1 MGLLSVMEGILEAYR
16 LVLGI
21 IEIIAINLVLLLAIT
36 SAVRLFLNN

>member
-1 MGLLSVMEGILEAYR
+1 MVLLSAMEGILEPYR

-21 IEIIAINLVLLLAIT
+21 IEIIAIKLVLLLAIT